1 MPSAASTLPS
11 FVGSVIDGRYDLLRI
26 LGTGS
31 FGVVYRAVDL
41 QAPDSDSD
49 RAIKIVSK
57 AGLRDSSLAAFRKE
71 AALHARASSHP
82 NVVTLY
88 DSFEDDKY
96 FFFVMA
102 YCRGGDLTRRLETI
116 GPYEDDG
123 MVRSAIH
130 SLIDTVEWLHSQNIY
145 HRDLKPR
152 NVLLSEDGREFFIA
166 DFGLASDKNIY
177 DRNCGTPAFMPPGEL
192 PRVVCRSYSG

>member
-1 MPSAASTLPS
+1 MVTSPQSPTSPVPPALGTI
-11 FVGSVIDGRYDLLRI
+11 IDSGALQLVEI
-26 LGTGS
+26 LGYG
-31 FGVVYRAVDL
+31 GYGIVYRAIDTY
-41 QAPDSDSD
+41 
-49 RAIKIVSK
+49 
-57 AGLRDSSLAAFRKE
+57 SSNPTSYAVKCLPHSNKRSAARQRQLHMRE
-71 AALHARASSHP
+71 IALHQLASGHP

-130 SLIDTVEWLHSQNIY
+130 SLINTVY
-145 HRDLKPR
+145 
-152 NVLLSEDGREFFIA
+152 
-166 DFGLASDKNIY
+166 
-177 DRNCGTPAFMPPGEL
+177 
-192 PRVVCRSYSG
+192 